1 MTNGGASC
9 EACPNSARPARA
21 AAGFFMFGRVGSCPE
36 GAFTGGHLWMAAL
49 GGAIAMLVVMMI
61 LLDRGALE
69 ERQTK
74 SDGEF

>member
-1 MTNGGASC
+1 
-9 EACPNSARPARA
+9 
-21 AAGFFMFGRVGSCPE
+21 MFGRVGSCPE